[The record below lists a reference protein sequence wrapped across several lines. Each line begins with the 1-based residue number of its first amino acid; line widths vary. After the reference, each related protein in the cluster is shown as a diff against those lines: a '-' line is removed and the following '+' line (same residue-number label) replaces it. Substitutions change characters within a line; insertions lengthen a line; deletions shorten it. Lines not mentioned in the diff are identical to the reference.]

1 MADKY
6 LNYTGLNYYHN
17 RIKTQFADA
26 TDFSDLQ
33 DDVSDLQTTVEGL
46 VTEGGEPN
54 LIDTVKVNNVALV
67 PDANKAVNIAVPTAL
82 SELTNDGDGTQGS
95 AYATEDYVDTN
106 GGKIDTIS
114 VNNVQQTITNKN
126 VNIDLTSYALT
137 ADVPT
142 ATSDLTND
150 SDFQTEQEVQTLI
163 DDALADVTGIDFEVV
178 QALPQSGQKGVIY
191 LVQKT
196 GTSGDVYDE
205 YIWVTPQGS
214 AAHFEKIGTTE
225 VDLSDYWAISDL
237 VAITTAEIDTITG

>member
-17 RIKTQFADA
+17 RIKTQFANA

-67 PDANKAVNIAVPTAL
+67 PDANKAVNITVPTAL

-126 VNIDLTSYALT
+126 VNIDLTSYALA

-150 SDFQTEQEVQTLI
+150 SDFQTEQEVQALI

-205 YIWVTPQGS
+205 YIWVTPQGGT
-214 AAHFEKIGTTE
+214 AHFEKIGTTE

>member
-67 PDANKAVNIAVPTAL
+67 PDANKAVNITVPTAL

-150 SDFQTEQEVQTLI
+150 SDFQTEQEVQALI

-205 YIWVTPQGS
+205 YIWVTPQGGT
-214 AAHFEKIGTTE
+214 AHFEKIGTTE